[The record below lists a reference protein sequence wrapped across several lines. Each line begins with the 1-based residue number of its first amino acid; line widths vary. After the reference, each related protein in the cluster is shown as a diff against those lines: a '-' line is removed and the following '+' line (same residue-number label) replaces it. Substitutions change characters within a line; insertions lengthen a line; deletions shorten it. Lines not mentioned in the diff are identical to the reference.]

1 MRAGVGELR
10 GAWSVEGVSFT
21 RERPH
26 APRTPHNRF
35 IMTRS
40 ALLLLA
46 VAVAACS
53 SGTSQPQP
61 GQPLRPREA
70 KRLPT
75 GRFIQPAGNIV
86 DIGSMPLNMVVTPQ
100 RREIAISLSGWREQG
115 LQVVDRVSGQVS
127 KTFPLVSTFYGLSF
141 SADEKSLF
149 ASGGNQDVIYR
160 FDWSHGDGK
169 LADSIIL
176 APKEPGRGS
185 VRFPA
190 GLAPSRDGKTLYVA
204 ENLADSLAVID
215 IPTRKVVARFATER
229 YPFAVVVAF
238 DGTVYVSAWGGSTV
252 SAFKPSYENSAKLTA
267 LGRIKVAR
275 HPSAMVLN
283 GDGSRL
289 FVASGSTDRVDV
301 VDTEKRQ
308 VMAELMDPPPAGPNE
323 GSTPNALA
331 LSIDGTRLFVAE
343 GDNNAVG
350 VFNLSARTANIL
362 AATGDDKLAG
372 RIPAGWY
379 PTALTADGDVLLVL
393 NGKGATGSAAN
404 PKRPQTGGDKLS
416 APRAYV
422 LGQLN
427 GALQAIPGRI
437 AAPQLKTYTEKV
449 ASLNGWDAKRDTTAK
464 YPPFEHVIYV
474 IKENRTYDQVFG
486 DLGVGDGDTSL
497 VFFPQSASP
506 NHRALARR
514 FGVFDRFFV
523 NAEVSAD
530 GHNWST
536 AAYATDYTQ
545 KTVPSQYREGDRRRW
560 ANKSESED
568 PERPYDYEGQNRGW
582 GVSKIPDDDV
592 AAPANGYLWDLAA
605 RAGITLRNY
614 GEFVA
619 REGPGESDEDTSGTV
634 RTYRGTKPALLA
646 ATNTGY
652 PGFNMRIPDQKRMDI
667 YLSELADYVRAGK
680 MPALEIVR
688 LPNDHTSGVDE
699 GMPTPRASFAD
710 NDLALGRMIE
720 GLSKSPFW
728 KSTVVFVVEDDAQN
742 GPDHVDSHR
751 APFLVISP
759 FIKAGVAHRF
769 TNTTDVIA
777 TIADILH
784 LGSLSQFDYFGT
796 PLRDI
801 WTAAPDLTPYTSL
814 VPEQSLAEKNPPKPA
829 TPAPAPKLDFS
840 REDRVDDDL
849 FNRILWR
856 AIKGNAPYPG
866 VTRMGALEWRRSR

>member
-1 MRAGVGELR
+1 MR
-10 GAWSVEGVSFT
+10 
-21 RERPH
+21 
-26 APRTPHNRF
+26 
-35 IMTRS
+35 RS
-40 ALLLLA
+40 ALWFFT
-46 VAVAACS
+46 VAISACS
-53 SGTSQPQP
+53 SGPP
-61 GQPLRPREA
+61 RPPAGQPLRPREA

-75 GRFIQPAGNIV
+75 GRFVQPVGNVV
-86 DIGSMPLNMVVTPQ
+86 DVGSMPMNMVVTPE
-100 RREIAISLSGWREQG
+100 RREIVISLSGWREQG
-115 LQVVDRVSGQVS
+115 LQVVDRVTGQAS
-127 KTFPLVSTFYGLSF
+127 KTFALLSTFYGLAF

-160 FDWSHGDGK
+160 FDWFRGDGK

-176 APKEPGRGS
+176 EPKMTGRGG

-204 ENLADSLAVID
+204 ENLSDSLAVID

-238 DGTVYVSAWGGSTV
+238 DGTVYVSSWGGSTV
-252 SAFKPSYENSAKLTA
+252 SAFKPSYENSAKLTD

-301 VDTEKRQ
+301 IDTEKRQ
-308 VMAELMDPPPAGPNE
+308 VMAELLDPPPAGPNE

-343 GDNNAVG
+343 ADNNAVA
-350 VFNLSARTANIL
+350 VFNLSSRTANIL

-372 RIPAGWY
+372 RVATGWY
-379 PTALTADGDVLLVL
+379 PTALNADGDVLLVL
-393 NGKGATGSAAN
+393 NGKGTNGSAPN
-404 PKRPQTGGDKLS
+404 PKRVQTGGDRRLT
-416 APRAYV
+416 PREYT

-427 GALQAIPGRI
+427 GSLQAIQGRLPV
-437 AAPQLKTYTEKV
+437 AQLKTYTDKV
-449 ASLNGWDAKRDTTAK
+449 AALNGWDTKRDTIAK
-464 YPPFEHVIYV
+464 YPPFEHVVYV

-486 DLGVGDGDTSL
+486 DLGIGDGDTSL
-497 VFFPQSASP
+497 VFFPRSASP
-506 NHRALARR
+506 NHRAMARR

-536 AAYATDYTQ
+536 AAYATDYVQ
-545 KTVPSQYREGDRRRW
+545 KTVPSEYREGDRRMR
-560 ANKSESED
+560 AKKSEKED
-568 PERPYDYEGQNRGW
+568 PGRPYDYEGRNRGS
-582 GVSKIPDDDV
+582 GTASIPDDDV

-605 RAGITLRNY
+605 KAGITLRNY

-619 REGPGESDEDTSGTV
+619 KEGPTSGEEDTSKTLS
-634 RTYRGTKPALLA
+634 RYRGTKPALLA
-646 ATNTGY
+646 STNTAY
-652 PGFNMRIPDQKRMDI
+652 PGFNLNIQDQKRMDI
-667 YLSELADYVRAGK
+667 YLAELAEYVRAGK

-688 LPNDHTSGVDE
+688 LPDDHTSGVDE
-699 GMPTPRASFAD
+699 GKPTPRAYFAD

-759 FIKAGVAHRF
+759 YTKAGVVHRF

-784 LGSLSQFDYFGT
+784 LGSMSQFDYFGT

-801 WTAAPDLTPYTSL
+801 WTTTPDLAPYAVL
-814 VPEQSLAEKNPPKPA
+814 VPEQSLDQKNSPPPP
-829 TPAPAPKLDFS
+829 TPAPGPRLDFS
-840 REDRVDDDL
+840 REDRVDDDV

-856 AIKGNAPYPG
+856 AIKGSAPYPG
-866 VTRMGALEWRRSR
+866 ATRMGALEWKRSR